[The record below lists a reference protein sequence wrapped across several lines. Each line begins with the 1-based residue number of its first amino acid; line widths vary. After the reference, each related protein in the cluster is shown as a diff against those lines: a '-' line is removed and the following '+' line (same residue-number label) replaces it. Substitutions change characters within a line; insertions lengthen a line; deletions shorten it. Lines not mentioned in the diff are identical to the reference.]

1 MAYFPII
8 IVIIFAILDWIA
20 VEKNW
25 KIVEYVTKPATM
37 LALLWLIWQSAGFT
51 GPMLWFT
58 VGVIFCLAGDI
69 FLMLPGDMFIFGL
82 LAFLVGQACYVVG
95 FNSSAPFLNLWGVFL
110 VIMLGIYIGWLY
122 PVIARSLVE
131 KGKGKLKIP
140 VLIYSIVISLM
151 VYSAL
156 MTWTRPGW
164 FVVSALFASIGAI
177 FFYVSDS
184 ILAWDRFVKP
194 ISHGRL
200 VNMIFYHLGQ
210 IGIVLGA
217 ILYAGLK

>member
-1 MAYFPII
+1 M
-8 IVIIFAILDWIA
+8 
-20 VEKNW
+20 
-25 KIVEYVTKPATM
+25 
-37 LALLWLIWQSAGFT
+37 
-51 GPMLWFT
+51 
-58 VGVIFCLAGDI
+58 
-69 FLMLPGDMFIFGL
+69 
-82 LAFLVGQACYVVG
+82 
-95 FNSSAPFLNLWGVFL
+95 
-110 VIMLGIYIGWLY
+110 
-122 PVIARSLVE
+122 
-131 KGKGKLKIP
+131 KLKIP

-177 FFYVSDS
+177 FFYVSNS